1 MTGCKS
7 VNLKYA
13 IQHCTIRHEE
23 GIYWLLEEQTFST
36 AMVPEPEENRIKS
49 LILFKCTH
57 QKWLDSLKYAKVK
70 TLKTQE
76 FFGETYYIRKFQL
89 VETEVVCEKKTV
101 QLSFLMGF
109 CFKEELWNC

>member
-57 QKWLDSLKYAKVK
+57 
-70 TLKTQE
+70 
-76 FFGETYYIRKFQL
+76 
-89 VETEVVCEKKTV
+89 
-101 QLSFLMGF
+101 
-109 CFKEELWNC
+109 